1 MKKAFFLYT
10 SLCWLVGLSVKV
22 WRKAT
27 ERKVNNF
34 NKKQFVVV
42 SVVDFVD
49 SVISDDDNDDG
60 CRKKTTLAV

>member
-10 SLCWLVGLSVKV
+10 SLCWLVDLSVKV

-49 SVISDDDNDDG
+49 SVISDDDDDDG